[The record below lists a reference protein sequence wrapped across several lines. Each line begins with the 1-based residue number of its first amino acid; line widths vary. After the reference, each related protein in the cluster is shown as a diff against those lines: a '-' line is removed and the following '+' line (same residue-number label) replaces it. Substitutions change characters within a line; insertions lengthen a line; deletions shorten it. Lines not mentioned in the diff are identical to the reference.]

1 MNMTMN
7 DDHIVSVAQLAEL
20 VQFTKQA
27 NFTSNDKKETYEWVG
42 RTLGRFRYHGE
53 SKKNK
58 GIVKRYLMAMSGYSE
73 GQIDKLIARKKNYGR
88 VFLKERTQ
96 YTFPRFYTMEDIAL
110 LAEVANAYLHQNG
123 KALKKVCHDMFYVY
137 GDIRFEHLSHIS
149 VGHLY
154 NFKKTR
160 VYQSRVLHYTKTSPT
175 AVPIGERRKPNP
187 AGKPGSIRVDS
198 VHQGDLE
205 KEKGVYHI
213 NLVDEVTQ
221 TEVMVCV
228 EKISEAYLVPALKEA
243 LAQFPF
249 VVWNFHSDNGS
260 EYINKVVAKL
270 LEKLRIKQTKSRPR
284 HSNDN
289 ALAETKNGA
298 VVRRVMGYHHIPQKH
313 AGKINRF
320 YREYYNPFLF
330 FHRPCAF
337 ATDVSDS
344 RGKIRKYYRTEDYAT
359 PFQKLCSLENPE
371 QYLKPG
377 ITFENLTKRSKA
389 QSHFD
394 AARAAQK
401 ARTTL
406 FRELSSRS

>member
-1 MNMTMN
+1 M
-7 DDHIVSVAQLAEL
+7 SVTQLAEL
-20 VQFTKQA
+20 VKFTKA
-27 NFTSNDKKETYEWVG
+27 AKFRSNNKKETYEWVG
-42 RTLGRFRYHGE
+42 RTLGRFHYHGE

-58 GIVKRYLMAMSGYSE
+58 SIIKRYLMAMSGYSE
-73 GQIDKLIARKKNYGR
+73 GQIDKLIARKKKHGR

-96 YTFPRFYTMEDIAL
+96 YTFPRFYTVEDVAL

-123 KALKKVCHDMFYVY
+123 KALKKVCRDMFHVY
-137 GDIRFEHLSHIS
+137 GDVRFEHLSHIS

-160 VYQSRVLHYTKTSPT
+160 VYQSKALHYTKTSPT
-175 AVPIGERRKPNP
+175 VVPIGERRKPDP
-187 AGKPGSIRVDS
+187 LGKPGSIRVDS
-198 VHQGDLE
+198 VHQGDLN

-213 NLVDEVTQ
+213 NLVDEATQ
-221 TEVMVCV
+221 AEVVVCV
-228 EKISEAYLVPALKEA
+228 ERISEAYLVPALEEA

-270 LEKLRIKQTKSRPR
+270 LEKLRVAQTKSRPR

-337 ATDVSDS
+337 ATDVTDS
-344 RGKIRKYYRTEDYAT
+344 RGKIRKYYRTEDYRT
-359 PFQKLCSLENPE
+359 PFQKLCLLDNPK

-377 ITFENLTKRSKA
+377 VTMDDLKKQATA
-389 QSHFD
+389 QPHLE
-394 AARAAQK
+394 AAQAVQK
-401 ARTTL
+401 ARSKL
-406 FRELSSRS
+406 FSEISSCL

>member
-1 MNMTMN
+1 MTMN

-20 VQFTKQA
+20 VKFAQQA
-27 NFTSNDKKETYEWVG
+27 NFTSNDTKETYAWVG
-42 RTLGRFRYHGE
+42 QTLGRFRYHGE

-58 GIVKRYLMAMSGYSE
+58 GSIKRYLMAMSGYSE
-73 GQIDKLIARKKNYGR
+73 GQIDKLIARKKKYGR

-96 YTFPRFYTMEDIAL
+96 YTFPRFYTIGDVVL

-123 KALKKVCHDMFYVY
+123 KALKKVCSDMYHIY
-137 GDIRFEHLSHIS
+137 GDIRFERLSHIS

-160 VYQSRVLHYTKTSPT
+160 VYQSRALHYTKTSPT
-175 AVPIGERRKPNP
+175 AVPIGERRKPDP
-187 AGKPGSIRVDS
+187 LGKPGSIRVDS
-198 VHQGDLE
+198 VHQGDLN

-213 NLVDEVTQ
+213 NLVDEITQ
-221 TEVMVCV
+221 TEIVVCV
-228 EKISEAYLVPALKEA
+228 EKISEAYLAPALLHA

-249 VVWNFHSDNGS
+249 VVFNFHSDNGS

-270 LEKLRIKQTKSRPR
+270 LEKLRIEQTKSRPR

-313 AGKINRF
+313 AGRINRF
-320 YREYYNPFLF
+320 YREHYNSFLF

-337 ATDVSDS
+337 ATDVIDS
-344 RGKIRKYYRTEDYAT
+344 RGKIRKYYRTEDYVT
-359 PFQKLCSLENPE
+359 PFQKLCSLESPE

-377 ITFENLTKRSKA
+377 ITLENLTKRAKA

-394 AARAAQK
+394 AARAVQK
-401 ARTTL
+401 ARSTL
-406 FRELSSRS
+406 FREFSSRS